1 MFVWPVHSRVYVYPN
16 TLINVIFL
24 PYVEIGISIM
34 SGMYLDACV
43 KSALDFNSVFGEPE
57 DIYVFMCTVR
67 RVIQRELGLDSIDNE
82 VVRCTKA
89 RNMDKLKVLK
99 AMNKII
105 FQHFN
110 FRPAEGNQY
119 YKLENSII
127 DLVVKRRRGKSYF
140 LMEIIMLMHRSY

>member
-1 MFVWPVHSRVYVYPN
+1 
-16 TLINVIFL
+16 
-24 PYVEIGISIM
+24 M

-127 DLVVKRRRGKSYF
+127 DLVVKRRRGKSHF